1 VLDGLRRQMWGLRQE
16 WQGVYV
22 EGVTPALEKLESEE
36 IDAIVSDL
44 NMPGRTGLD
53 LLKLV
58 RETPRLRI
66 LPFFILTGNSE
77 MLIRQVS
84 LEAGATEY
92 LSKPCDFS
100 ELATRLRNA
109 FVLKDLQDEISAEK
123 HSLEEKLADSSIE
136 LERAQRETLFRLA
149 KAAEA
154 RDVEVGN
161 HIARVGAFSR
171 LIAEQM
177 GFDAQMQ
184 RRLLVTSPLHDIG
197 KIGIPDSIL
206 RKPGA
211 LEPDERTL
219 METHCRIGGQI
230 LTGELPKTLASL
242 SGDERPANF
251 EFISTAAKIAL
262 SHHERWD
269 GRGYPDGLAGED
281 IPIEARVVAVADVFD
296 ALRNPR
302 PYKGPFSKERTM
314 DIIEAGSETQFD
326 PKVVEALVLR
336 LDEAESIL
344 DFMGDPHDQTNA
356 E

>member
-1 VLDGLRRQMWGLRQE
+1 MWGLRTE

-22 EGVTPALEKLESEE
+22 EGVTQALEKLETEG

-53 LLKLV
+53 LLKIV
-58 RETPRLRI
+58 RDNPRFRI
-66 LPFFILTGNSE
+66 MPFFILTGNSE

-92 LSKPCDFS
+92 LSKPCDFA
-100 ELATRLRNA
+100 ELAARLRNA

-123 HSLEEKLADSSIE
+123 SVLEERVAE
-136 LERAQRETLFRLA
+136 GNQALERAQRETLFRLA

-161 HIARVGAFSR
+161 HIARVGAFAR
-171 LIAEQM
+171 LLAEQM
-177 GFDAQMQ
+177 GYDALLQ

-206 RKPGA
+206 RKPGS

-219 METHCRIGGQI
+219 METHCRIGAQI
-230 LTGELPKTLASL
+230 LTGELPQNLAAMSEN
-242 SGDERPANF
+242 DPPANF
-251 EFISTAAKIAL
+251 EFINTAAKIAL

-269 GRGYPDGLAGED
+269 GRGYPDGLAGEE
-281 IPIEARVVAVADVFD
+281 IPIEARIVAVADVFD

-302 PYKGPFSKERTM
+302 PYKGSFSKEKTVS
-314 DIIEAGSETQFD
+314 IIKGASGTQFD
-326 PKVVEALVLR
+326 PAVVEALVVR
-336 LDEAESIL
+336 LDDAESIL
-344 DFMGDPHDQTNA
+344 DFMSDNHDGPTTA
-356 E
+356 